1 MKNTFKQ
8 QQQKNPNSWVADKN
22 PARNIY
28 FTKWNQKLFSLRA
41 AFIRMKIRWTL
52 QISITYCRSSSTRAD
67 TLCPGKAIFSLV
79 QVSIASLPHP
89 EENKLNQK
97 KRCIVCTPAQ
107 QLRLRQANQAVE
119 LVPCSPHSR
128 TVQPR
133 WQEPPA
139 YKQPAHRWMTLLR
152 LRALCGTELNQD
164 GPFQTTSDKIF
175 CLSVGTV

>member
-1 MKNTFKQ
+1 MESKAVFLEGSFYQNEDQ
-8 QQQKNPNSWVADKN
+8 MDSADKHHILQEQQH
-22 PARNIY
+22 PCRY
-28 FTKWNQKLFSLRA
+28 SLP
-41 AFIRMKIRWTL
+41 W
-52 QISITYCRSSSTRAD
+52 QGY
-67 TLCPGKAIFSLV
+67 IFAGI
-79 QVSIASLPHP
+79 VSIASLPHP

-175 CLSVGTV
+175 CLSVGTVWLKPS

>member
-79 QVSIASLPHP
+79 
-89 EENKLNQK
+89 
-97 KRCIVCTPAQ
+97 
-107 QLRLRQANQAVE
+107 
-119 LVPCSPHSR
+119 
-128 TVQPR
+128 
-133 WQEPPA
+133 
-139 YKQPAHRWMTLLR
+139 
-152 LRALCGTELNQD
+152 
-164 GPFQTTSDKIF
+164 
-175 CLSVGTV
+175 